1 MTEKKATAADIDAF
15 IEEMKLADLEG
26 ATKMAP
32 IPYAK
37 SRGIYP
43 QKVYGA
49 IRHHKIEAE
58 HCACGR
64 TVIDVER
71 ADEYFKL
78 GRYSS
83 QPTVQATEEI
93 PGSDVDSD
101 DEVG

>member
-1 MTEKKATAADIDAF
+1 MGGIDDA
-15 IEEMKLADLEG
+15 IEEMKLGDLVG
-26 ATKMAP
+26 ASKMAP

-49 IRHHKIEAE
+49 IRNHKVAPE

-64 TVIDVER
+64 TVIDVEA

-78 GRYSS
+78 GKWKRADEAS
-83 QPTVQATEEI
+83 QETEEV
-93 PGSDVDSD
+93 PGSDLDA
-101 DEVG
+101 